1 LTASVDTSQ
10 LRALAVDLG
19 RIPAK
24 VAPAAVAVVS
34 KGALN
39 VKTDWAQ
46 RWSGL
51 AHAPMVDEAVTY
63 DILTGPLGVISAE
76 VGPDKDRP
84 QGALGNLLEFGS
96 VHNAPAPGGLP
107 AAEAEAPRF
116 EQAAAALAAR
126 LL

>member
-1 LTASVDTSQ
+1 MTAVDVSQ
-10 LRALAVDLG
+10 LTSLANDLG
-19 RIPAK
+19 RVPAR
-24 VAPAAVAVVS
+24 VVPEAVAVVT

-39 VKTDWAQ
+39 VQQDWRD

-51 AHAPMVDEAVTY
+51 AHAPVLPAAVTF
-63 DILTGPLGVISAE
+63 DVLGGKWGSISAE
-76 VGPDKDRP
+76 IGPDKERP

-96 VHNAPAPGGLP
+96 VNNAPTPGGLP

-116 EQAAAALAAR
+116 AAAVAALSSR